1 MIMFDTINHLFPLF
15 MYEFMILDVRL
26 VFLGLASV
34 KIGLYPALLFAR
46 AHA

>member
-1 MIMFDTINHLFPLF
+1 
-15 MYEFMILDVRL
+15 MYVFMILDVRL

-34 KIGLYPALLFAR
+34 KIELYPAFLVAR